1 LLGGGLVGLAAP
13 EDPLPEL
20 SSTRVTELLE
30 FEFEFMP
37 KLVAEVLL
45 VFSGALLAPKLNP
58 LGFSLELDPM
68 FVGAVVFFSWTSAD
82 FFSVPL
88 TAPKA
93 KLPSGADAAV
103 ALGLPGSVDF
113 FAPKE
118 NSLPI
123 FAFSGAL
130 SSAGFETKALPKEKV
145 SLGADSAGLAPKEK
159 EEAAGLLLVKSP
171 ELFSPK
177 EKPPTSAVLGGSS
190 VEVLA
195 PNENP
200 PLAGTVLVVSSPED
214 FAPKLNPPF
223 FGAGGAS
230 SPAGFEPN

>member
-1 LLGGGLVGLAAP
+1 M
-13 EDPLPEL
+13 
-20 SSTRVTELLE
+20 E
-30 FEFEFMP
+30 FIP

-45 VFSGALLAPKLNP
+45 VFSEALVAPKLNP

-68 FVGAVVFFSWTSAD
+68 LVGAVVFFSRTSAD
-82 FFSVPL
+82 FFSVPP

-93 KLPSGADAAV
+93 KLPSGVGAAV
-103 ALGLPGSVDF
+103 GFGLPVSADF

-118 NSLPI
+118 NSLPML
-123 FAFSGAL
+123 AFSGAL
-130 SSAGFETKALPKEKV
+130 SSAGFEPKAFPKENV
-145 SLGADSAGLAPKEK
+145 SLEADSAGLAPKEK
-159 EEAAGLLLVKSP
+159 EEAAGLLLVRSP

-177 EKPPTSAVLGGSS
+177 EKPPASAFLGGSS

-200 PLAGTVLVVSSPED
+200 PVAATVLVVSSLED

>member
-1 LLGGGLVGLAAP
+1 
-13 EDPLPEL
+13 
-20 SSTRVTELLE
+20 
-30 FEFEFMP
+30 MP

-45 VFSGALLAPKLNP
+45 VFSGTLLAPKLNP

-68 FVGAVVFFSWTSAD
+68 LVGAVDFFSETSAD

-93 KLPSGADAAV
+93 KLPSGAGAAV
-103 ALGLPGSVDF
+103 GLGLLGSADF

-118 NSLPI
+118 NSLPM

-130 SSAGFETKALPKEKV
+130 SSAGFEPKALPKEKISV
-145 SLGADSAGLAPKEK
+145 GADSAGLAPKEK
-159 EEAAGLLLVKSP
+159 AAGLLLVKSP

-177 EKPPTSAVLGGSS
+177 EKPPTSAFLGGSS

-200 PLAGTVLVVSSPED
+200 PVAVTVLVVSSLED